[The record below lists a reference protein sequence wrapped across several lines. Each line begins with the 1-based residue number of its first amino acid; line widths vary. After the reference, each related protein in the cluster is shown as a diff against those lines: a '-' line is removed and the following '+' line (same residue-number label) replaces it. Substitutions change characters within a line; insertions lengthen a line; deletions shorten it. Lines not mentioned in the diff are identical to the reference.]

1 MISFRKRAIKNTGWP
16 ISFLAGRGPR
26 ASQAPR
32 LAALVIFLLLAAEGA
47 YASPQQ
53 KDSAKPKDGE
63 HVADAPRDPARA
75 SAGQNSES
83 GDGDAKIPIRVSRV
97 ETPDGPYIVATIGD
111 FPADLDAR
119 RQDFLD
125 HDFFER
131 FASEVLG
138 LGDPDSG
145 QTLKIALLPQERE
158 DRREGDVTFGK
169 ISGHMIV
176 LVQKRRVVVA
186 CSFAEEEATPKLMAA
201 AAGREGLRFAG

>member
-16 ISFLAGRGPR
+16 ISFLPGRGPR

-32 LAALVIFLLLAAEGA
+32 LAALVIFLLLAAAGA
-47 YASPQQ
+47 YAAPQQ
-53 KDSAKPKDGE
+53 KESAKPKGGE
-63 HVADAPRDPARA
+63 HVADGPREPARA
-75 SAGQNSES
+75 SAGRNSEA
-83 GDGDAKIPIRVSRV
+83 GDEDSKIPIRVSRV

-131 FASEVLG
+131 FAGEVLG
-138 LGDPDSG
+138 LGDPDSN

-158 DRREGDVTFGK
+158 DRREGDLTFGK
-169 ISGHMIV
+169 ITGHMIV

-186 CSFAEEEATPKLMAA
+186 CSFAEEEAIPKLMAS
-201 AAGREGLRFAG
+201 AAGRAGFGFAG